1 MNHEQAVYIAK
12 QLERFL
18 EGTTANIGAGGIIT
32 ELRKAGGEPLDIITA
47 AWVTV
52 RKIKSGKYK
61 TFQMIHNEIA
71 EMLISDYAPATT
83 TPAPTPAPQA
93 SYQPYTQSTSH
104 QPINPRLE
112 PECPEHPGQRAG
124 EKCGGCRANRL
135 AVAPAEYPALRALP
149 DIA

>member
-18 EGTTANIGAGGIIT
+18 EGTTANIGVGGIIT

-47 AWVTV
+47 AWATV

-71 EMLISDYAPATT
+71 EMLISDYAPAITS
-83 TPAPTPAPQA
+83 PAPVPQA
-93 SYQPYTQSTSH
+93 SYRHYAQGTSH
-104 QPINPRLE
+104 QPINPRYE
-112 PECPEHPGQRAG
+112 MECPKHEGKLASN
-124 EKCGGCRANRL
+124 CGGCRADELSLL
-135 AVAPAEYPALRALP
+135 ASGVA
-149 DIA
+149 

>member
-47 AWVTV
+47 AWATV

-83 TPAPTPAPQA
+83 AATSPASAPQA
-93 SYQPYTQSTSH
+93 SYRPYTQGTSH
-104 QPINPRLE
+104 QPVNPRLE
-112 PECPEHPGQRAG
+112 PECPTHPGQRATN
-124 EKCGGCRANRL
+124 CGGCRADQL
-135 AVAPAEYPALRALP
+135 AAEPAEYPTLRALP

>member
-18 EGTTANIGAGGIIT
+18 EGTTANIGVGGIIT

-47 AWVTV
+47 AWATV

-83 TPAPTPAPQA
+83 TPSPVPQA
-93 SYQPYTQSTSH
+93 SYRPYQQSTAH
-104 QPINPRLE
+104 QPVNPRLE
-112 PECPEHPGQRAG
+112 PECPTHPGQRAAN
-124 EKCGGCRANRL
+124 CGGCRADRL
-135 AVAPAEYPALRALP
+135 AGTPAEYPALRALP